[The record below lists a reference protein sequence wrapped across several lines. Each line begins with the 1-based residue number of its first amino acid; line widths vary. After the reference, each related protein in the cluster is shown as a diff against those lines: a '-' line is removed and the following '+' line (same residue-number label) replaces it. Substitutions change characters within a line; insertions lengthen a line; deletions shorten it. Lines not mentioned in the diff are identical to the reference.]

1 MQLQYYLL
9 THIYHTVLVLIDSKE
24 MNTMPSDYLR
34 QDQECYLQT
43 YHQKSNRSD
52 LISSEK

>member
-1 MQLQYYLL
+1 LQYYVL
-9 THIYHTVLVLIDSKE
+9 THIYHTVLIDSKE

-34 QDQECYLQT
+34 QDQECYLQI

-52 LISSEK
+52 LNTVKRE